1 MNVSASGYYRWRNNK
16 ISSRKRRD
24 IYLTNLIK
32 GIHLATKGRYGS
44 PRIYQELKS
53 MGELVSRKRVN
64 RLMRENN
71 LTAKVRRKFK
81 STTKSNPN
89 NLVAPNLLKQNF
101 TAALPNR
108 IWVSDISYILTQ
120 EGWLYLAIILDLCSR
135 KVVGWH
141 ISERITKELVIAAFM
156 KAYWARKPS
165 KGLIHHSDRGSQ
177 YTSNDFQKL
186 LANVGALPSMSG
198 SGNCYDNAVAESF
211 FNSLKTELGN
221 DYIFKT
227 KEEAKNAIFEYIEGF
242 YNGIRRHSTLNYCSP
257 IQFEQYLLTRVA

>member
-16 ISSRKRRD
+16 ISFRKQRD

-32 GIHLATKGRYGS
+32 NIHSKTKGRYGS

-53 MGELVSRKRVN
+53 MRERVSRKRVN

-71 LTAKVRRKFK
+71 LISKVRSKFK
-81 STTKSNPN
+81 ITTKSDLN

-101 TAALPNR
+101 SAALPNQ
-108 IWVSDISYILTQ
+108 IWVADISYILTQ
-120 EGWLYLAIILDLCSR
+120 EGWIYLAITLDLCSR

-141 ISERITKELVIAAFM
+141 VSDRITKELVITAFM
-156 KAYWARKPS
+156 KAYWSRKPS

-186 LANVGALPSMSG
+186 LVNVGALPSMSG
-198 SGNCYDNAVAESF
+198 SDNCYDNAVAESF

-221 DYIFKT
+221 NYIFKT
-227 KEEAKNAIFEYIEGF
+227 KKEAKDAIFEYIEGF
-242 YNGIRRHSTLNYCSP
+242 YNGVRRHSTLNYCSP
-257 IQFEQYLLTRVA
+257 SQFEQYLLTRVA